1 MRRPLFWVCL
11 CLVVIASWIDRSV
24 DWSTLSGSCIVATGQ
39 VYQKDTEYFYL
50 DSIILEQDAAVQQQT
65 IPFTEKLIC
74 EYPDGFELYI
84 FVDGFCKTG
93 RGRSD
98 GPYPLQSHF
107 LARRNRGG
115 QACHIICMV
124 IWREHCRYESLIKG
138 QKSATG
144 KKQ

>member
-24 DWSTLSGSCIVATGQ
+24 DWSSLSGSCIVATGQ

-74 EYPDGFELYI
+74 EYPEDFDETKILLGSTVKI
-84 FVDGFCKTG
+84 TG
-93 RGRSD
+93 TFQTFSQATNPGEFDMSAYYHSIEI
-98 GPYPLQSHF
+98 GGKLQ
-107 LARRNRGG
+107 
-115 QACHIICMV
+115 
-124 IWREHCRYESLIKG
+124 
-138 QKSATG
+138 
-144 KKQ
+144 